1 MTKAATSVWTDWVD
15 QSRKLLEQAC
25 GPQTGTSA
33 RCAEVVDQLRHI
45 EQLEQWALAFFS
57 GMAFVAAWRFVE
69 MVWNRLRPPD
79 PDELAPEAHQD
90 RALLSNGGHH
100 DA

>member
-1 MTKAATSVWTDWVD
+1 MWTDWVD

-25 GPQTGTSA
+25 DPHTGTSA
-33 RCAEVVDQLRHI
+33 RCAEVLDQLRHI

-57 GMAFVAAWRFVE
+57 GMAVVAVWRFAE
-69 MVWNRLRPPD
+69 MAWDRLRRPD
-79 PDELAPEAHQD
+79 PDELASSQHQD